1 MASDERAVVAHADVL
16 AEPEKEIVLGGFA
29 YKDQW
34 VNPASEIELL
44 AGCSLR
50 EVAYV
55 QELFRTGGD
64 KKAARLAYGN
74 EKASSIQIENRAHV
88 ERLMNYYRG
97 KMALGMGITRESV
110 LVQLQEN
117 AIRAGMG
124 GDFKAVN
131 GALKEVAEIMGWK
144 KHDSGNV
151 RIDMQGNVINI
162 VAAKP
167 KEVASATDEDVIDA
181 EVLSEVMAMNG
192 RGADV
197 DSSGS

>member
-1 MASDERAVVAHADVL
+1 MASDERAVVAHADTL
-16 AEPEKEIVLGGFA
+16 AEPEREIVLGGFA

-34 VNPASEIELL
+34 VNPASEVELL
-44 AGCSLR
+44 SECSLR

-55 QELFRTGGD
+55 QEWFRTGGD
-64 KKAARLAYGN
+64 KKAAKVAYGN
-74 EKASSIQIENRAHV
+74 EKANSTQIEGRPHV

-97 KMALGMGITRESV
+97 KMTLGMGITRENI

-144 KHDSGNV
+144 KTDSSNV

-167 KEVASATDEDVIDA
+167 KEVASATEEDVIDA

>member
-1 MASDERAVVAHADVL
+1 MPHVDVL
-16 AEPEKEIVLGGFA
+16 DGVGEEETSIVLGGFA

-44 AGCSLR
+44 ADCSIR

-55 QELFRTGGD
+55 QELFRSGGD
-64 KKAARLAYGN
+64 KKAAKAAYGN
-74 EKASSIQIENRAHV
+74 ENANSAQIERRPCV
-88 ERLMNYYRG
+88 VRLMNYYRG
-97 KMALGMGITRESV
+97 KMALGMGITKESV

-144 KHDSGNV
+144 KHDTGNV

-167 KEVASATDEDVIDA
+167 KEVASVVDEDVIDA
-181 EVLSEVMAMNG
+181 DILSEVMAMNG
-192 RGADV
+192 RPDV
-197 DSSGS
+197 LDAKGD